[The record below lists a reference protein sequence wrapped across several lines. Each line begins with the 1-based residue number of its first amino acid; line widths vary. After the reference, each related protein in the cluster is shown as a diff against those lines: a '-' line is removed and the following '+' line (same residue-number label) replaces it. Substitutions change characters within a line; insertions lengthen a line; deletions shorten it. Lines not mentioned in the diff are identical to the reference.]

1 MAKADIDSFK
11 KARAN
16 PVYITPVV
24 RHEYRDDDS
33 SSDDLPEGDD
43 EYKPSGV
50 KKQKLQRKKR
60 RIYLVFIKITLDIFC
75 DHCFYS
81 IKTRTNFCGH
91 WFR

>member
-50 KKQKLQRKKR
+50 KKQKLRAHLKNGGEHN
-60 RIYLVFIKITLDIFC
+60 Y
-75 DHCFYS
+75 
-81 IKTRTNFCGH
+81 
-91 WFR
+91 WW